1 MNGFTKTLYEVIRF
15 TIFVSV
21 IKLSLFHVNY
31 SIIFLHCTLNTERT
45 SQFTV
50 CRSESVWRIESG
62 DYGN

>member
-1 MNGFTKTLYEVIRF
+1 MNGFTKTLYEMIRF

-50 CRSESVWRIESG
+50 CRSEAVWRLESG